1 MAGRPWGADGYEEGR
16 RGFRDRRPRAGR
28 DLENG
33 GVVNTDNGNRSLGGN
48 TMNIARPNK
57 EDLDAVWELVAFLN
71 KIEQGLNPIYQ
82 PADPED
88 EDDFEYLSD
97 APADEVLEA
106 LESKSANAGLS
117 WIMTVLDTLLSSNN
131 DIVDQESSVL
141 DFSPK
146 FKQAVKDTERLDF
159 LIEVGSAEF
168 SKQNGQKTCCSLT
181 EYGIRGYG
189 SNYREALDDV
199 MKEWKGM

>member
-1 MAGRPWGADGYEEGR
+1 
-16 RGFRDRRPRAGR
+16 
-28 DLENG
+28 
-33 GVVNTDNGNRSLGGN
+33 
-48 TMNIARPNK
+48 MNIARPNK

-71 KIEQGLNPIYQ
+71 KIEHGLNPICQ

-97 APADEVLEA
+97 APADEVFEA
-106 LESKSANAGLS
+106 LEYKSANAGLA
-117 WIMTVLDTLLSSNN
+117 WIMTVLDILLSSNN
-131 DIVDQESSVL
+131 DIVDQESDVL

-146 FKQAVKDTERLDF
+146 FKQAVKDTERLEF
-159 LIEVGSAEF
+159 LMEVGSAEF

-189 SNYREALDDV
+189 SNCREALDDV
-199 MKEWKGM
+199 MKEWKEM